1 MNVKFNLGKGKRA
14 RGTAPNFTL
23 SAPPY
28 NKYSAFQ
35 PGAFSSMYHRCEA
48 EKMKRSYNWLLSEC
62 EEVEKSIKKKSSSKA
77 RENLPLITTS
87 IEKGVLKVQ
96 VGEYRESLLNEV
108 LKINSIIREGLLRVE
123 FGENDKKKVILFDIR
138 GYAEV
143 IR

>member
-23 SAPPY
+23 SAPPH
-28 NKYSAFQ
+28 NKYNAFQ

-62 EEVEKSIKKKSSSKA
+62 EEVEKSIKKKSSSKTI
-77 RENLPLITTS
+77 EKLPLITTS
-87 IEKGVLKVQ
+87 MKEGVLKVQ
-96 VGEYRESLLNEV
+96 VGEYRERLLNEV
-108 LKINSIIREGLLRVE
+108 LKINPIIEEGLLRVE
-123 FGENDKKKVILFDIR
+123 FGENDEKKVILFDIR

-143 IR
+143 VR